1 MYTLIEIFDAKQYEN
16 IITPLSLKGIS
27 KLIYVGTKEVMT
39 KELIENLKSFFTQ
52 KKFKVPVEILF
63 VERDNS
69 SSIIN
74 RFTQIVQQ
82 NQNCIFDVTGGEDV
96 VLSCVGIVAE
106 RFDVPIVRL
115 NVENCTPCVIY
126 GNNLELSVTCP
137 SFTVDDFITLQGGR
151 ILRHDT
157 VSHLTYEEAEDI
169 RELFKVNAED
179 CEAYSSFCN
188 IICEFISEDRKH
200 IKLNKTDYQRKRER
214 SRFNIDRILKML
226 IEKALLIKQSE
237 DDRVVCYVAKSSV
250 VIRCLL
256 KSGNVLEYYTAL
268 AAASL
273 PDCFSDIRV
282 GVNVEWDISKNFYET
297 QNEIDVTAVCG
308 GFPVFISCKNG
319 EVRKDALYELDT
331 VSRTLGGPY
340 AKKILV
346 CTYISKSRS
355 AREHFVKRAN
365 DMGIK
370 LVFNS
375 HKKAPDEFLRYLKYA
390 IG

>member
-390 IG
+390 TG

>member
-319 EVRKDALYELDT
+319 SVSKEALYELQAVGD
-331 VSRTLGGPY
+331 RFGGQY
-340 AKKILV
+340 AKKILLT
-346 CTYISKSRS
+346 TYINRNNN
-355 AREHFVKRAN
+355 ARKFIIQRAK
-365 DMGIK
+365 DMNIAIIEGIDKISIEEIKKK
-370 LVFNS
+370 L
-375 HKKAPDEFLRYLKYA
+375 ALYIR
-390 IG
+390 